1 MQPVT
6 HQMIDYVNNNNEVER
21 LFGFSQKKKML
32 TFLPNYANQNKSIS
46 NTTLIINNYQ
56 TFVNKK

>member
-21 LFGFSQKKKML
+21 LFGFSQKENAYIFTKL
-32 TFLPNYANQNKSIS
+32 RKS
-46 NTTLIINNYQ
+46 
-56 TFVNKK
+56 K